1 MANPERPTDDIDGYA
16 CPPSPS
22 PLPTDDAYEVLKMLA
37 RRRNLQ
43 IVDVPGDG
51 DCFFHA
57 VSVSLPAAGVQAIP
71 GPEIRAQ
78 LIQYLQTTEAR
89 EHYSGFQS
97 HDTSQTGTTIG
108 NTPEEEQHQQYQS
121 YIDGLK
127 NGEWADNV
135 AVQAVAEML
144 NINITVINTTT
155 PDWPINVHPR
165 RQTSH
170 NTITIGQ
177 IGELHFVELKDID
190 ADIEVSKEQAAISKT
205 QELEDEED
213 RIAFEQASKLRGI
226 PYETLLQE
234 EQVTEGDNIYSIAP
248 GENQTPCA
256 FLTDHRFE
264 ELANPAKYPYGRGGF
279 GDKDKRQKEITP
291 RKFFNQRLLHKDGR
305 FAKDI
310 EYLLTAQYIVEA
322 KQVRDNIQINLRQTR
337 GHTFQNKKINA
348 GLVKNL
354 DNVQAMLRTDSAFKF
369 LQNIR
374 GSPAYWNSV
383 LLDLLAMVRQL
394 GIPTWFL
401 TLSAADM
408 QWPEV
413 IQSIAHQYG
422 KHLTADDVKS
432 MAWQEK
438 CDWLRCNPVTAAR
451 QFHHRLTVFFNEF
464 IGGKANPI
472 GKLKDYMIRIEFQA
486 RGSPHAHT
494 ILWMEDAPKL
504 GVDSDAD
511 VVNFINKHQTCAI
524 PDEEEED
531 LRHLVLSLQKH
542 VHSSTCRKAGSCRF
556 RFPHPPSTETMIGR
570 PSDEAN
576 ATAVQRDLKVK
587 EEVLRK
593 VRVIMDDKNVP
604 EDVSL
609 AHLLQAAKVDQ
620 GLYHQAL
627 KLTKS
632 GEQIVLRR
640 QPSER
645 NINNYNRWILKTW
658 RANMDLQFIRDPYSC
673 IMYITSYMLKSE
685 RAMSELLKKV
695 LEESRGDDLKSKLR
709 NVGSAFLKNREAS
722 AQEAAYRLLSLPLKI
737 ASRKVVFVN
746 TAPKDKRVS
755 MLKPRNELDRLKDDD
770 ENIFCPSPLDR
781 YASRPSDLDSM
792 SLAEFMATYKKAGKE
807 LPEDSSDH
815 TPDVLDGQD
824 ETHAASTE
832 ANMYP
837 PPVITL
843 GNKLGQMKR
852 RKQHC
857 IIRFHQEKKDD
868 EERYRNLLMLYFP
881 WRNEDLDIKAN
892 FPSFKQRY
900 EHVIDTV
907 RHNEAKFS
915 INADAVNAAYDDLQ
929 QNGPPVDV
937 CDSVAP
943 NVQFEQAE
951 QEAEGITV
959 ESEMS
964 EEDQRNNVDLVPHP
978 TSNNSSELHAR
989 FTAELNKECM
999 SSAQYRG
1006 MMRSLNHQQMEV
1018 IKFHRKWCKD
1028 TILALKQHQPIP
1040 QYTVFLSG
1048 PGGVGKSHVI
1058 KLVQHE
1064 TVRLLKPLYG
1074 AYFDPND
1081 LLVLLTAF
1089 TGTAA
1094 FGINGMTL
1102 HSAFSLSCGRNRG
1115 KDYQPLSSDKLNTL
1129 RSRLGKLKLLIVDE
1143 VSMVGADLLYHIHRR
1158 LQDISGNPDPD
1169 TRFGGVSILA
1179 VGDLFQLQ
1187 PVGQN
1192 HVFALP
1198 SDSYA
1203 KLHGSLWEENFRLM
1217 ELTESMRQKEDQ
1229 NFANLL
1235 TRVRT
1240 ASCTEEDINLLKS
1253 RVITRTDPSYPSE
1266 ALHVF
1271 KTNKEVDKHNAKHL
1285 TTLSSKVF
1293 DIKAIDSKKDLLT
1306 GLTNVAMPTKP
1317 SDTSNLREVVSVAVG
1332 ARVMV
1337 TVNIDV
1343 ADGLVNGTI
1352 ATVVGIDST
1361 GPYVHT
1367 ILVKFDS
1374 DRVGK
1379 QAIAESQYKQAYPGA
1394 VPIKRQSVQFFTD
1407 RGRRSVQAQRAQFPL
1422 SLAWGCT
1429 IHKVQGKTLD
1439 TIVVSMESKGCFMP
1453 GQAYVALSRVKS
1465 LNGLYL
1471 LGFEASAI
1479 RVNPAVLSEMS
1490 RLKQELVLKAPLPS
1504 FTATRGTCLSI
1515 KLLNIRSYTEHL
1527 QDLKADRSTLPVDV
1541 FCFVETFLQKHQQ
1554 IELFIPETRAFR
1566 AERIGRGGGVMNL
1579 AKQDV
1584 NPTDLH
1590 IAVQGLEHIATT
1602 VTKASTTVN
1611 IINIYRPPSLPEAV
1625 FIGKLQN
1632 LLHQLP
1638 WNIMTVILGDFNFD
1652 LLKCPPPQI
1661 LPVMRQFGFSQQVQV
1676 PTTDYGTL
1684 LDHVYVR
1691 GHGQDSV
1698 QVSVQDTYYTD
1709 HDMFS
1714 EMRKRTRRLA
1724 LPLLVVLAIS
1734 VYLMG
1739 TGSRKGTPPDSGHRV
1754 IEESI
1759 AMPNIEIEEA
1769 FRSAADKNAPL
1780 YQYDKDT
1787 GKLELVANPR
1797 HTRDILSTEDALE
1810 PEAISD
1816 TAGHGEAEV
1825 TGEFQK
1831 EDVSLSD
1838 DVQRILRAAAAK
1850 DASPYH
1856 QQDRRAIAAL
1866 AGNLLCK
1873 VKATCYKALV
1883 RPHLEYS
1890 ATVWDP
1896 YTIKG
1901 MQAVEAVQRR
1911 AARVTFNDYRRTSSV
1926 TQMLDE
1932 LQWPLLS
1939 ERRRSARLTTFYKI
1953 WNSLP
1958 GRVVTAPTV
1967 ESFRAR
1973 LNLGLFPPPLF
1984 VPLAGLF
1991 GANWDKFNATKLQQT
2006 IKLLGSM
2013 KNMAPDIMARSV
2025 AKEAEVSGAVEKSV
2039 VQQTIDGILGSVM
2052 KRQVGAAPAKGP
2064 AGGSAP
2070 GFGDEIKVGIS

>member
-1394 VPIKRQSVQFFTD
+1394 VP
-1407 RGRRSVQAQRAQFPL
+1407 
-1422 SLAWGCT
+1422 
-1429 IHKVQGKTLD
+1429 
-1439 TIVVSMESKGCFMP
+1439 SKGKAF
-1453 GQAYVALSRVKS
+1453 SSS
-1465 LNGLYL
+1465 LIG
-1471 LGFEASAI
+1471 E
-1479 RVNPAVLSEMS
+1479 
-1490 RLKQELVLKAPLPS
+1490 
-1504 FTATRGTCLSI
+1504 
-1515 KLLNIRSYTEHL
+1515 
-1527 QDLKADRSTLPVDV
+1527 D
-1541 FCFVETFLQKHQQ
+1541 
-1554 IELFIPETRAFR
+1554 ETRAFR

-1967 ESFRAR
+1967 ESFRA
-1973 LNLGLFPPPLF
+1973 GLAACPP
-1984 VPLAGLF
+1984 
-1991 GANWDKFNATKLQQT
+1991 
-2006 IKLLGSM
+2006 
-2013 KNMAPDIMARSV
+2013 
-2025 AKEAEVSGAVEKSV
+2025 
-2039 VQQTIDGILGSVM
+2039 
-2052 KRQVGAAPAKGP
+2052 
-2064 AGGSAP
+2064 
-2070 GFGDEIKVGIS
+2070 